1 MTKIISW
8 RRLRLVK
15 LHSLRVELLP
25 LLKIEED
32 EEEDAKLCNA
42 NNSDKLLIYNVAKH
56 DRIG

>member
-1 MTKIISW
+1 MTKIIS
-8 RRLRLVK
+8 R

-32 EEEDAKLCNA
+32 EEEDVKLCNA
-42 NNSDKLLIYNVAKH
+42 NNSGKLLIYKVAKH